1 MESQLYLI
9 GLYLVVEEKFEQVV
23 GNVRLRRRGFP
34 PALSDVEVITILM
47 FGEYQGYG
55 DDKKIWRYVQ
65 NHWLEW
71 FPKLGSYKNF
81 TKHCAKLAPI
91 TQRIYALVTQP
102 KRDEIYI
109 VDGLPMPVC
118 KLARN
123 KSCKLFPDFANIGYC
138 ASQKEYYYG
147 FHGHLIITTTGEIR
161 GFMLTPASGSER
173 GALLEMVEELEG
185 NMLADKGYIGEFFE
199 AQMAEKNI
207 KMHTPLRKNMKETR
221 PPEFVKRVMNRRRY
235 IETIIG
241 KLLDQFSLLKS
252 KARNSLTLS
261 AKICR
266 KLLSFSF
273 ALQIHG
279 STRFLES

>member
-9 GLYLVVEEKFEQVV
+9 GLYLAVEQKFKQVV
-23 GNVRLRRRGFP
+23 GNVCLRQRGFP
-34 PALSDVEVITILM
+34 PALSDIEVITILL

-55 DDKKIWRYVQ
+55 DDKKIWRYTK

-81 TKHCAKLAPI
+81 AKHCAKLSCI
-91 TQRIYALVTQP
+91 TERIYERVTEP
-102 KRDEIYI
+102 KLGESYI

-118 KLARN
+118 KLAR
-123 KSCKLFPDFANIGYC
+123 KGRCKLFPGFANTGYC

-161 GFMLTPASGSER
+161 RFMLTPASGNER
-173 GALLEMVEELEG
+173 EALLEMVNGMEG
-185 NMLADKGYIGEFFE
+185 NMLADKGYIGKFFT
-199 AQMAEKNI
+199 AQMAQKNI
-207 KMHTPLRKNMKETR
+207 IMHTPLRRNMKETR
-221 PPEFVKRVMNRRRY
+221 PLKFVKKLMNKRRY

-241 KLLDQFSLLKS
+241 KLIDQFSLLAN
-252 KARNSLTLS
+252 KARDYTSLS